1 MKTVLLAIALVISIL
16 LQLFFLQSWQADG
29 ISANVVLAYLAIISI
44 YTTTEQM
51 LWMSLFAG
59 LSSDMYSS
67 GDFGF
72 YLGFYLLVAVA
83 CKYLFKFGSQEH
95 SWWKP
100 IFFLAFAA
108 SAQSLVVSLP
118 LYSSSAAWEVTQQA
132 LTFVIL
138 TVGVGVLW
146 YLLLSQLLEM
156 ANRIKLPGILNIK

>member
-44 YTTTEQM
+44 YTSTEQM

-100 IFFLAFAA
+100 IF
-108 SAQSLVVSLP
+108 
-118 LYSSSAAWEVTQQA
+118 
-132 LTFVIL
+132 
-138 TVGVGVLW
+138 
-146 YLLLSQLLEM
+146 LLL
-156 ANRIKLPGILNIK
+156 